1 MDIGRVC
8 VVGAGVMGRGIAEVL
23 LRAGIAVKLVD
34 VKEEALAGARRELEA
49 SFSAKPGGISPE
61 ELDGALSASTAL
73 EPAAC
78 DFAIEAVYE
87 DEAVKR
93 EVFSRLGKALKP
105 EGILATNTSALSV
118 SLLAEASGRPERFCG
133 MHFMNPAPRMKL
145 VEVVRGEHTSD
156 ETVSLATALAKRLGK
171 RAVVVK
177 DSPGFVVNRLLI
189 PMINGAA
196 ELLRRGVAPKE
207 AIDAAMRLGANH
219 PLGPLALGDLI
230 GLDVVKSIME
240 TLSASCPRKYELS
253 PLIDEMVGK
262 GLLGKKS
269 GEGFFRYP
277 GRKKR

>member
-1 MDIGRVC
+1 MEVRRVC
-8 VVGAGVMGRGIAEVL
+8 VVGAGVMGRGIAEVF
-23 LRAGIAVKLVD
+23 LRAGLSVKLVD
-34 VKEEALAGARRELEA
+34 VKEEALDGARRDIKA
-49 SFSAKPGGISPE
+49 SLSAKSEGVSAE
-61 ELDGALSASTAL
+61 ELDGALSTSTAL
-73 EPAAC
+73 DSSDC
-78 DFAIEAVYE
+78 DFAIEAVCE

-93 EVFSRLGKALKP
+93 EVLSRMGEALKP

-118 SLLAEASGRPERFCG
+118 TSLAEASGRPERFCG

-145 VEVVRGEHTSD
+145 VEVVRGERTSD
-156 ETVSLATALAKRLGK
+156 ETVSAVAALAKRLGK

-189 PMINGAA
+189 PTINEAA
-196 ELLRRGVAPKE
+196 ELLRKGVAPKE

-230 GLDVVKSIME
+230 GLDVVKSVME
-240 TLSASCPRKYELS
+240 TLSASSPGAHELS
-253 PLIDEMVGK
+253 PLIREMVEK